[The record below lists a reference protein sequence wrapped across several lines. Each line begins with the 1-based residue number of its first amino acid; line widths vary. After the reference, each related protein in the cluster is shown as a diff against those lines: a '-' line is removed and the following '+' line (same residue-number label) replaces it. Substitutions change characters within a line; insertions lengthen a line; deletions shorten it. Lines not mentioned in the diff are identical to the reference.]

1 MKVDGLLAHYEQIA
15 DAPEAIPRL
24 RRFILDLA
32 IRGKLVDQ
40 DSNDEPASEL
50 LKQIAA
56 EKARLVRLK
65 IIKARRASAPE
76 FHSVLPFDLPV
87 GWTLVR
93 VEEVLVELQTG
104 PFGSS
109 LHQSDYQLGGVPVVN
124 PASIQNE
131 RIVPVSKMAVGPT
144 TLARLASFKLQTG
157 DVILARRGEMGRCA
171 VVTERESGW
180 LCGTGSLIL
189 RSFKC
194 IYPRFLSMLIGSPFS
209 RQYLSGTAVGT
220 TMQNLN
226 QTILLNLPLGLPPL
240 AEQHRIVA
248 KVNELMALCD
258 QLEVARTERE
268 TTRNRLATASL
279 SRLNAPDPDPTTFQ
293 NHAAFALENITPLT
307 TRPDQIRALRQTVLN
322 LAVRGKLVEQD
333 TRDAPAAETLK
344 KIGIERAD
352 LVQRKFIRHK
362 NPLDRIDADEPPF
375 EIPHQ
380 WCWIRIGEVALFAQ
394 YGTST
399 KSMSSEQGIPVLTM
413 GNIQDGEVVFWNE
426 KKIPRESAELPMLFL
441 RKFDLLYN
449 RTNSAELV
457 GKTGIY
463 LGEDN
468 CRTFASYL
476 IRIRLSLTFSSPRYV
491 NLAMNAP
498 IFRETQ
504 IVPLIK
510 KQTGQANVNG
520 TALKHMLLPFPP
532 LAEQHRIVAKVD
544 ELMALCDRLEE
555 SLATG
560 DYARRRLLE
569 TVLHDALAANAEKKT
584 AEGRLGYPPQHCLVR
599 RH

>member
-1 MKVDGLLAHYEQIA
+1 MLELIEQAH
-15 DAPEAIPRL
+15 
-24 RRFILDLA
+24 
-32 IRGKLVDQ
+32 
-40 DSNDEPASEL
+40 
-50 LKQIAA
+50 
-56 EKARLVRLK
+56 
-65 IIKARRASAPE
+65 
-76 FHSVLPFDLPV
+76 
-87 GWTLVR
+87 
-93 VEEVLVELQTG
+93 
-104 PFGSS
+104 
-109 LHQSDYQLGGVPVVN
+109 GGVGLQHITKP
-124 PASIQNE
+124 
-131 RIVPVSKMAVGPT
+131 
-144 TLARLASFKLQTG
+144 KL
-157 DVILARRGEMGRCA
+157 EA
-171 VVTERESGW
+171 VVLT
-180 LCGTGSLIL
+180 
-189 RSFKC
+189 
-194 IYPRFLSMLIGSPFS
+194 
-209 RQYLSGTAVGT
+209 
-220 TMQNLN
+220 
-226 QTILLNLPLGLPPL
+226 LPPL

-248 KVNELMALCD
+248 KVDELMALCD
-258 QLEVARTERE
+258 RLVAVRTERE
-268 TTRNRLATASL
+268 MTRNRLVTASL

-441 RKFDLLYN
+441 CKFDLLYN